1 MLSFFSLFS
10 GISQLVWLFVRL
22 FSALVIL
29 IEDYRI
35 TEENRNICLIPGK
48 FTVTVRGQMHCNIIK
63 ITNRK
68 NVAKAHKIK
77 LGGTDGPV
85 SSC

>member
-1 MLSFFSLFS
+1 MLSFFSMFS

-48 FTVTVRGQMHCNIIK
+48 FTVTVR
-63 ITNRK
+63 
-68 NVAKAHKIK
+68 
-77 LGGTDGPV
+77 
-85 SSC
+85 S